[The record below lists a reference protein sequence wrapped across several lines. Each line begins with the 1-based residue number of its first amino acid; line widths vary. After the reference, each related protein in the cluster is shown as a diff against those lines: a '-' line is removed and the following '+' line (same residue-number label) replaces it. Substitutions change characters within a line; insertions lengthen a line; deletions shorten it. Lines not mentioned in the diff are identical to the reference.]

1 MFDISKTSRNIEMFL
16 FDIFIAIKKIQ
27 YIVKDFNNAEELQ
40 YSWKDWD
47 SVIREFEILGEAS
60 KYLLKEKLL
69 NKEYQVIVDF
79 RNKISHNYFGIDS
92 DIVLFIAK
100 NELNELLD
108 VIVSLIKK
116 IDKGLK
122 EELIDSFIEDNK
134 YIDFIVKDLKELK
147 NV

>member
-40 YSWKDWD
+40 YSWKEWD

-116 IDKGLK
+116 IDKRLK
-122 EELIDSFIEDNK
+122 EELIDSFVEDNK

>member
-40 YSWKDWD
+40 YSWKEWD

-116 IDKGLK
+116 IDKRLK